1 MNIPLLRSLS
11 LKRFRSLSS
20 AVLEFSNPT
29 FLVGQNGAGKSN
41 IADVFSFLSEAMI
54 IPLPAVLDR
63 RRGITSVEYRS
74 TSRRRPS
81 NLGLKVELENLDTET
96 SRAIYAFELRGVTD
110 YDFEVVRE
118 QCFVLRRDGS
128 LDWFERSPNTFRSS
142 TTTLAPALEAN
153 TLALPLVGGDK
164 RFLPVFRFLSMMRV
178 YRIQPDEL
186 REMQDPD
193 QGFRLRFD
201 GRNAASV
208 LREIEK
214 RSPNNWQIIRD
225 LLEKIVPGTTDVRP
239 KAHGDKLSLEFIQ
252 RWAESE
258 QVTFEA
264 HNMSDGTL
272 RVLGLLAAVFQP
284 IPPSVLVIE
293 EPEVTIHPGGL
304 GSVLD
309 LLRHAG
315 RFMQTIVTT
324 HSPDILDA
332 SWIEDHH
339 LRIVSWEEG
348 ETQIAPVSE
357 ASRVALRE
365 HLMGAGELMRSN
377 ALVAADQYASDSSEI
392 ALFEEDLK

>member
-1 MNIPLLRSLS
+1 MNIPMLRSLS
-11 LKRFRSLSS
+11 LKRFRSVSS
-20 AVLEFSNPT
+20 AVLEFDNPT

-41 IADVFSFLSEAMI
+41 IVDAFSFLSEAMI
-54 IPLPAVLDR
+54 IPLSAVLDR
-63 RRGITSVEYRS
+63 RRGIAAVEHRGA
-74 TSRRRPS
+74 SRERPS
-81 NLGLKVELENLDTET
+81 NIGLRIELENLDAKTK
-96 SRAIYAFELRGVTD
+96 RAIYAFELHSVTD
-110 YDFEVVRE
+110 YDFEIVRE
-118 QCFVLRRDGS
+118 QCLVVRRDGS
-128 LDWFERSPNTFRSS
+128 RDWFERLHNTFRSS
-142 TTTLAPALEAN
+142 THALAPALEAN
-153 TLALPLVGGDK
+153 TLALPLVGGDT
-164 RFLPVFRFLSMMRV
+164 RFLPAFRFLAMMRV

-186 REMQDPD
+186 REMQDSD

-208 LREIEK
+208 VREIKK
-214 RSPNNWQIIRD
+214 RSPDNWQVIRD
-225 LLEKIVPGTTDVRP
+225 LLEQIVHGTTDVRP
-239 KAHGDKLSLEFIQ
+239 KAYGNKLLLEFTQ
-252 RWAESE
+252 RWAESG

-284 IPPSVLVIE
+284 ISPSVLVIE
-293 EPEVTIHPGGL
+293 EPEATIHPGAL

-315 RFMQTIVTT
+315 RFMQTVVTT

-339 LRIVSWEEG
+339 LRIVNWKEG
-348 ETQIAPVSE
+348 ATHIAPVSE

-377 ALVAADQYASDSSEI
+377 ALVASDLYASDSSEI